1 MSWRIYSTHMRTTQR
16 VSREAP
22 SHDRTLNPFR
32 FTDLSPVFGRVSML
46 YINAEV
52 NGHPIKA
59 FVDSGAQV
67 TIMSPSCAEACGIMR
82 LIDTRYSGIAKGVGT
97 ARIIGRVH
105 HAEITIGGASMA
117 CAFTVM
123 EGKDVDLLF
132 GLDMLKRY
140 KAKIDLEKNAL
151 CFQGI
156 EVPFL
161 GEAEIPK
168 QHEEAM
174 LQEPTVAG
182 PNGTEIGTE
191 SGAIQPAG
199 TAAGVG
205 SATSS
210 QSNFRGQ
217 GQTLGSASGSTTS
230 SRPSG
235 RAQPSQADVPS
246 FPQKDI
252 DQLVSLGFSKDEA
265 IRALQATG
273 GDVELAAGLL
283 FG

>member
-1 MSWRIYSTHMRTTQR
+1 
-16 VSREAP
+16 
-22 SHDRTLNPFR
+22 
-32 FTDLSPVFGRVSML
+32 ML

-67 TIMSPSCAEACGIMR
+67 TIMSPACAEACGIMR

-105 HAEITIGGASMA
+105 HAEIKIGGAVMA

-132 GLDMLKRY
+132 GLDMLKSY

-151 CFQGI
+151 IFQGI

-161 GEAEIPK
+161 GEADIPK
-168 QHEEAM
+168 QHEEAA

-182 PNGTEIGTE
+182 PNGTEIGTI
-191 SGAIQPAG
+191 SGAVQPAG
-199 TAAGVG
+199 TAAAAASSSSSS
-205 SATSS
+205 SAAGPSNPGQTSS
-210 QSNFRGQ
+210 NFQGQ
-217 GQTLGSASGSTTS
+217 GQVLGSTSRSQATTTS
-230 SRPSG
+230 QDPAAGIPKSS
-235 RAQPSQADVPS
+235 
-246 FPQKDI
+246 I
-252 DQLVSLGFSKDEA
+252 DQLVALGFSKDAA
-265 IRALQATG
+265 IQALRATG
-273 GDVELAAGLL
+273 GNVEYAAGLL
-283 FG
+283 FSNMTDS